1 MNSLLFF
8 IGTYLVIILFY
19 VIYLG
24 LYRRKKEYNKM
35 GEVEFLEYRYKVK
48 KSKINEKKLTW
59 ICVNTNAFIISITGT
74 ICFLIPLKFI
84 LQMIIGFIILFIL
97 IFTLYTLI
105 GILIIKKGVVDK
117 K

>member
-19 VIYLG
+19 VIY
-24 LYRRKKEYNKM
+24 
-35 GEVEFLEYRYKVK
+35 VEFLEYRYKVK

-59 ICVNTNAFIISITGT
+59 ICVNANAFIISITGT

-84 LQMIIGFIILFIL
+84 FQMIIGFIILFIL